1 MAEPIATNPGEPLVS
16 IAPSLATA
24 EALAVGVET
33 LDGQKELL
41 TNRLELSI
49 SPDAQATASS
59 LDVTS
64 PVRAEAEAL
73 GLGLGNSRFT
83 SSRSLNSQGLQRLI
97 ASGGAIT
104 GNANSEAMATG
115 MANSS
120 AQARALNVGLAGLDL
135 IGRYDG
141 VMRIGGDAN
150 PFSATARASG
160 LDLSGPYGQPLNL
173 EAVATSRGYE
183 GSLGRRSSLIGQI
196 EANVAANAQLSPLN
210 SEAPSRGLGQADAV
224 ALENLEASTT
234 SFGNGDGT
242 ASVIGKASAE
252 VGLDGPKPLSIDDL
266 AFIGSAIGID
276 GSSIL
281 GSGAVNNVIQGVGT
295 LTFRMPA
302 ASAGSPT
309 PLKPDAELTAIGIR
323 DSDITTGAGDDIVV
337 GHARLNNTAA
347 FNPADTEIDIAG
359 FRNTNVYTG
368 LGDDLVSGSVV
379 LEGLGAGM
387 NLERSLGFRGFDNS
401 EVHTGLGNDR
411 IEGNAY
417 YSELSGGIGSDTFN
431 LDNVWGARLMGGLD
445 NDLVRAFGQ
454 THELILDGG
463 LGNDGLEGG
472 DGNDLVMGG
481 LGIDAAKGGAGS
493 DTFVYTGAG
502 ALEGTASSA
511 VNAALLDSGWGNRTF
526 EEQVGLLQQTERVLD
541 FESGSSGDVLLLS
554 SALASVAGASWDS
567 RGQVVDAQSAE
578 ALRYTRQPSVV
589 VDTLANIQTLG
600 IGSPRYAVAMD
611 RGLLLYDADGDYS
624 RGTQV
629 VAALGGDLSN
639 LSKSNFRFG

>member
-1 MAEPIATNPGEPLVS
+1 MANPSTANPREPLIS

-33 LDGQKELL
+33 PAGQQELL

-59 LDVTS
+59 LDITS
-64 PVRAEAEAL
+64 PVQAEAEAL

-83 SSRSLNSQGLQRLI
+83 SSRSLNSPGLQRLI
-97 ASGGAIT
+97 ASGGAIN

-120 AQARALNVGLAGLDL
+120 ALARAVNVGLAGLDL

-141 VMRIGGDAN
+141 VMRIGSDAS
-150 PFSATARASG
+150 PFSASARASG
-160 LDLSGPYGQPLNL
+160 FDLSGRYGQPISLD
-173 EAVATSRGYE
+173 AVATSRGYE
-183 GSLGRRSSLIGQI
+183 GSRDHRNSLIGQI
-196 EANVAANAQLSPLN
+196 EANVAANALLSPLN
-210 SEAPSRGLGQADAV
+210 PEAPSRGQGQANAV
-224 ALENLEASTT
+224 ALENLDVSTT
-234 SFGNGDGT
+234 SYGNGDGT
-242 ASVIGKASAE
+242 ASVIGKASAN
-252 VGLDGPKPLSIDDL
+252 VGIDGPKPLSISDL

-276 GSSIL
+276 KSTIQ
-281 GSGAVNNVIQGVGT
+281 GSGAMNNVIQGVGT

-302 ASAGSPT
+302 ASPSSPT
-309 PLKPDAELTAIGIR
+309 RLKPDAELTAIGIR
-323 DSDITTGAGDDIVV
+323 DSEITTGAGDDIVV
-337 GHARLNNTAA
+337 GHARLNITAG
-347 FNPADTEIDIAG
+347 FNAADTEIDIAG
-359 FRNTNVYTG
+359 FRNSQVYTG
-368 LGDDLVSGSVV
+368 LGDDLVSGNVT
-379 LEGLGAGM
+379 LPGLGSGLS
-387 NLERSLGFRGFDNS
+387 LERSLGFRGFDRS
-401 EVHTGLGNDR
+401 QVHTGLGNDR
-411 IEGNAY
+411 TEGNAY
-417 YSELSGGIGSDTFN
+417 YSELSGGLGSDTFN
-431 LDNVWGARLMGGLD
+431 LDNAWGTRLMGGLD
-445 NDLVRAFGQ
+445 NDLIRAFGQ
-454 THELILDGG
+454 THELVLDGG

-472 DGNDLVMGG
+472 VGNDLVMGG

-493 DTFVYTGAG
+493 DTFVYSGAG

-511 VNAALLDSGWGNRTF
+511 VNAALLDSSWGNRSF

-541 FESGSSGDVLLLS
+541 FQSGSSGDVLLLS
-554 SALASVAGASWDS
+554 SALGSVAGASWDS
-567 RGQVVDAQSAE
+567 RGQVLNAQSAE
-578 ALRYTRQPSVV
+578 AQRYTRLPSVV

-639 LSKSNFRFG
+639 LTKSNFRFG

>member
-1 MAEPIATNPGEPLVS
+1 MANPSTANPGEPLIS

-33 LDGQKELL
+33 LAGQQELL

-59 LDVTS
+59 LDITS
-64 PVRAEAEAL
+64 PVQAEAEAL

-83 SSRSLNSQGLQRLI
+83 SSRSLNSPGLQRLI
-97 ASGGAIT
+97 ASGGAIN

-120 AQARALNVGLAGLDL
+120 ALARAVNVGLAGLDL

-141 VMRIGGDAN
+141 VMRIGSDAN
-150 PFSATARASG
+150 PFSAGARASG
-160 LDLSGPYGQPLNL
+160 LDLSGHYGQPMTLD
-173 EAVATSRGYE
+173 AVATSRGYE
-183 GSLGRRSSLIGQI
+183 GSRDRRNSLIGQI
-196 EANVAANAQLSPLN
+196 EANVAANALLSPLN
-210 SEAPSRGLGQADAV
+210 PEAPSRGLGQADAV
-224 ALENLEASTT
+224 ALENLELSTT
-234 SFGNGDGT
+234 SYGNGDGT
-242 ASVIGKASAE
+242 ASVIGKASAN
-252 VGLDGPKPLSIDDL
+252 VGIDGPKPLSISDL

-276 GSSIL
+276 NSSIQ
-281 GSGAVNNVIQGVGT
+281 GSGALNNVIQGVGT

-302 ASAGSPT
+302 ASPSSPT
-309 PLKPDAELTAIGIR
+309 RLQPEAELTAIGIR
-323 DSDITTGAGDDIVV
+323 DTEITTGAGDDIVV
-337 GHARLNNTAA
+337 GHARLNSTAG
-347 FNPADTEIDIAG
+347 FNPADTDIDIAG
-359 FRNTNVYTG
+359 FRNSQVYTG
-368 LGDDLVSGSVV
+368 LGDDLVSGNVT
-379 LEGLGAGM
+379 LPGLGSGLS
-387 NLERSLGFRGFDNS
+387 LERSLGFRGFDS
-401 EVHTGLGNDR
+401 SQVHTGLGNDR

-417 YSELSGGIGSDTFN
+417 YSELSGGLGGDTFN
-431 LDNVWGARLMGGLD
+431 LDHAWGTRLMGGLD
-445 NDLVRAFGQ
+445 NDLIRAFGQ
-454 THELILDGG
+454 THELVLDGG
-463 LGNDGLEGG
+463 LGSDGLEGG

-493 DTFVYTGAG
+493 DTFVYSGAG

-511 VNAALLDSGWGNRTF
+511 VNAALLDSSWGNRSF

-541 FESGSSGDVLLLS
+541 FQSGSSGDVLLLS
-554 SALASVAGASWDS
+554 SALGSVAGASWDS
-567 RGQVVDAQSAE
+567 RGQVLNAQSAE
-578 ALRYTRQPSVV
+578 ALRYTRLPSVV

-639 LSKSNFRFG
+639 LNKGNFRFG

>member
-1 MAEPIATNPGEPLVS
+1 MANPSTANPGEPLIS

-33 LDGQKELL
+33 LAGQQELL

-59 LDVTS
+59 LDITS
-64 PVRAEAEAL
+64 PVQAEAEAL

-83 SSRSLNSQGLQRLI
+83 SSRSLNSPGLQRLI
-97 ASGGAIT
+97 ASGGAIN

-120 AQARALNVGLAGLDL
+120 ALARAVNVGLAGLDL

-141 VMRIGGDAN
+141 VMRIGSDAN
-150 PFSATARASG
+150 PFSAGARASG
-160 LDLSGPYGQPLNL
+160 LDLSGHYGQPMTLD
-173 EAVATSRGYE
+173 AVATSRGYE
-183 GSLGRRSSLIGQI
+183 GSRDRRNSLIGQI
-196 EANVAANAQLSPLN
+196 EANVAANALLSPLN
-210 SEAPSRGLGQADAV
+210 PDAPSRGLGQADAV
-224 ALENLEASTT
+224 ALENLELST
-234 SFGNGDGT
+234 SSYGNGDGT
-242 ASVIGKASAE
+242 ASVIGKASAN
-252 VGLDGPKPLSIDDL
+252 VGIDGPKPLSISDL
-266 AFIGSAIGID
+266 ALIGSAIGID
-276 GSSIL
+276 NSSIQ
-281 GSGAVNNVIQGVGT
+281 GSGALNNVIQGVGT

-302 ASAGSPT
+302 ASPSSPT
-309 PLKPDAELTAIGIR
+309 RLQPEAELTAIGIR
-323 DSDITTGAGDDIVV
+323 DTEITTGAGDDIVV
-337 GHARLNNTAA
+337 GHARLNSTAG
-347 FNPADTEIDIAG
+347 FNPADTDIDIAG
-359 FRNTNVYTG
+359 FRNSQVYTG
-368 LGDDLVSGSVV
+368 LGDDLVSGNVT
-379 LEGLGAGM
+379 LPGLGSGLS
-387 NLERSLGFRGFDNS
+387 LERSLGFRGFDS
-401 EVHTGLGNDR
+401 SQVHTGLGNDR

-417 YSELSGGIGSDTFN
+417 YSELSGGLGGDTFN
-431 LDNVWGARLMGGLD
+431 LDHAWGTRLMGGLD
-445 NDLVRAFGQ
+445 NDLIRAFGQ
-454 THELILDGG
+454 THELVLDGG
-463 LGNDGLEGG
+463 LGSDGLEGG

-493 DTFVYTGAG
+493 DTFVYSGAG

-511 VNAALLDSGWGNRTF
+511 VNAALLDSSWGNRSF

-541 FESGSSGDVLLLS
+541 FQSGSSGDVLLLS
-554 SALASVAGASWDS
+554 SALGSVAGASWDS
-567 RGQVVDAQSAE
+567 RGQVLNAQSAE
-578 ALRYTRQPSVV
+578 ALRYTRLPSVV

-639 LSKSNFRFG
+639 LNKGNFRFG

>member
-1 MAEPIATNPGEPLVS
+1 MANPSTANPGEPLIS

-33 LDGQKELL
+33 LAGQQELL

-59 LDVTS
+59 LDITS
-64 PVRAEAEAL
+64 PVQAEAEAL

-83 SSRSLNSQGLQRLI
+83 SSRSLNSPGLQRLI
-97 ASGGAIT
+97 ASGGAIN

-120 AQARALNVGLAGLDL
+120 ALARAVNVGLAGLDL

-141 VMRIGGDAN
+141 VMRIGSDAN
-150 PFSATARASG
+150 PFSAGARASG
-160 LDLSGPYGQPLNL
+160 LDLSGHYGQPMTLD
-173 EAVATSRGYE
+173 AVATSRGYE
-183 GSLGRRSSLIGQI
+183 GSRDRRNSLLGQI
-196 EANVAANAQLSPLN
+196 EANVAANALLSPLN
-210 SEAPSRGLGQADAV
+210 PEAPSRGLGQADAV
-224 ALENLEASTT
+224 ALENLELSTT
-234 SFGNGDGT
+234 SYGNGDGT
-242 ASVIGKASAE
+242 ASVIGKASAN
-252 VGLDGPKPLSIDDL
+252 VGIDGPKPLSISDL

-276 GSSIL
+276 NSSIQ
-281 GSGAVNNVIQGVGT
+281 GSGALNNVIQGVGT

-302 ASAGSPT
+302 ASPSSPT
-309 PLKPDAELTAIGIR
+309 RLQPEAELTAIGIR
-323 DSDITTGAGDDIVV
+323 DTEITTGAGDDIVV
-337 GHARLNNTAA
+337 GHARLNSTAG
-347 FNPADTEIDIAG
+347 FNPADTDIDIAG
-359 FRNTNVYTG
+359 FRNSQVYTG
-368 LGDDLVSGSVV
+368 LGDDLVSGNVT
-379 LEGLGAGM
+379 LPGLGSGLS
-387 NLERSLGFRGFDNS
+387 LERSLGFRGFDS
-401 EVHTGLGNDR
+401 SQVHTGLGNDR

-417 YSELSGGIGSDTFN
+417 YSELSGGLGGDTFN
-431 LDNVWGARLMGGLD
+431 LDHAWGTRLMGGLD
-445 NDLVRAFGQ
+445 NDLIRAFGQ
-454 THELILDGG
+454 THELVLDGG
-463 LGNDGLEGG
+463 LGSDGLEGG

-493 DTFVYTGAG
+493 DTFVYSGAG

-511 VNAALLDSGWGNRTF
+511 VNAALLDSSWGNRSF

-541 FESGSSGDVLLLS
+541 FQSGSSGDVLLLS
-554 SALASVAGASWDS
+554 SALGSVAGASWDS
-567 RGQVVDAQSAE
+567 RGQVLNAQSAE
-578 ALRYTRQPSVV
+578 ALRYTRLPSVV

-639 LSKSNFRFG
+639 LNKGNFRFG